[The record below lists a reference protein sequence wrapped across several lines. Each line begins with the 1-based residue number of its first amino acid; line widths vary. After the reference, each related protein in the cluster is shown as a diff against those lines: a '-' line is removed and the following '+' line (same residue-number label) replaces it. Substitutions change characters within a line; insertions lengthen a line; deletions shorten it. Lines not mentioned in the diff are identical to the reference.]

1 MKVTRSIIWLLV
13 SVIVALP
20 SSGAFAEDTAS
31 GAVTANA
38 PTDAKAIINLNNP
51 DWQAVLDK
59 LYGTPETPDNGL
71 LDGTK
76 NFDLRAEGLVLT
88 GTQGDFFTSL
98 DSPQN
103 LPALIPLLDLPH
115 SKLRL
120 EGTIDGEPF
129 SLKLAGRELKI
140 EGLNLTAEEREALVA
155 QLSTIPGLK
164 EMKIEATVDGLSTVT
179 KYQGGHEKYEIRNNG
194 RPERP
199 GKPEVEPHGRRLGHE
214 RIERLGRIEK
224 PERPERPERGAP
236 GRR

>member
-1 MKVTRSIIWLLV
+1 VRLQRTQPPGFLN
-13 SVIVALP
+13 
-20 SSGAFAEDTAS
+20 EYQ
-31 GAVTANA
+31 

-59 LYGTPETPDNGL
+59 LYGTPDDGL
-71 LDGTK
+71 LDGTR
-76 NFDLRAEGLVLT
+76 NFDLRAEDLVLT

-103 LPALIPLLDLPH
+103 LPALIGVLDLPN
-115 SKLRL
+115 SKIRL

-140 EGLNLTAEEREALVA
+140 EGLDLTAEEREALVA
-155 QLSTIPGLK
+155 QLNTIPGLR
-164 EMKIEATVDGLSTVT
+164 EMKIEATVDGLTTVT
-179 KYQGGHEKYEIRNNG
+179 KVQGGHEKYEIRNNG

-199 GKPEVEPHGRRLGHE
+199 GKPEIEHHGRRLGHE

-224 PERPERPERGAP
+224 PERPERLERGAP